1 MNKPSYPRPNRDELK
16 KKLSAI
22 QYDVLVNNA
31 TERPFT
37 SEYLNHHQEGLYVDA
52 ATGQPLFTS
61 YDKFDSHCGWPSFT
75 QPIEE
80 NSVDYLKD
88 TSHFMTRTEVRSSGG
103 DLHLGH
109 VFEDGPK
116 EHGGLR
122 YCINGA
128 ALRFIPLEK
137 MEEEGYAQWLPYL
150 EKRRNA
156 QDG

>member
-1 MNKPSYPRPNRDELK
+1 MNTQNYHRPDADTLK
-16 KKLSAI
+16 KKLNTI
-22 QYDVLVNNA
+22 QYDVLVNSA

-37 SEYLNHHQEGLYVDA
+37 SEYLENNKEGIYVDA

-75 QPIEE
+75 QPIGQE
-80 NSVDYLKD
+80 SVEYLKD

-109 VFEDGPK
+109 VFEDGPQDR
-116 EHGGLR
+116 GGLR

-128 ALRFIPLEK
+128 ALRFIPIES
-137 MEEEGYAQWLPYL
+137 METEGYAELLPYM
-150 EKRRNA
+150 EERRNEPN
-156 QDG
+156 G